1 MKASLE
7 RANALVKEVEA
18 EREESKAREAEHDK
32 MEAKKRQAFIARIRD
47 LHD

>member
-1 MKASLE
+1 
-7 RANALVKEVEA
+7 VKEVEA

-32 MEAKKRQAFIARIRD
+32 MEAKKRQAFIERIRD